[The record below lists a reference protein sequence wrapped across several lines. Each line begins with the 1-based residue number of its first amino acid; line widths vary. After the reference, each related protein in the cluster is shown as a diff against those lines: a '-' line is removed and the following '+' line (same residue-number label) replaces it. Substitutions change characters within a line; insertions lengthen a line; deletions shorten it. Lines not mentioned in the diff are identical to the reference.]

1 MNKEEIRQFKSLLK
15 QGSLRHMN
23 IILDDKFQKSLLE
36 IIKDY
41 EEKDKQIYQL
51 TNNWNA
57 LEEWVKEKVNGDWDF
72 STGERNAYDAYDNV
86 LDKMKEIKEGHD
98 NTMDSK
104 VFIRIKD
111 KKAGYESSE
120 VTIEDLIFNQH
131 DIYFEFPNGGQVPYK
146 DFLFFQEDYEVI
158 VRIGEN
164 G

>member
-41 EEKDKQIYQL
+41 EKKDQQITQL

-57 LEEWVKEKVNGDWDF
+57 LEEWVKEKVNEDWDF

-86 LDKMKEIKEGHD
+86 LDKMKEIKERK
-98 NTMDSK
+98 N
-104 VFIRIKD
+104 
-111 KKAGYESSE
+111 
-120 VTIEDLIFNQH
+120 
-131 DIYFEFPNGGQVPYK
+131 
-146 DFLFFQEDYEVI
+146 
-158 VRIGEN
+158 EN
-164 G
+164 I